1 MNKSREK
8 ELEVELKLFMS
19 TNKVASIEQL
29 CKKTT
34 QELFAMKGFNSRLL
48 EYLAIRLIEHGNE

>member
-1 MNKSREK
+1 MRGQLQAKRRG
-8 ELEVELKLFMS
+8 LFER
-19 TNKVASIEQL
+19 NIQL

-34 QELFAMKGFNSRLL
+34 KELFEMKGFNSRLL